1 MATVPNELC
10 LSVLSVLNCSFMCC
24 CLSDPSTLHHYL
36 CLPVPEACHA
46 RFIFARK
53 ECSVVFGCCHC
64 LGSKC
69 YDSVCVAVQLFVCLE
84 GQDVPMPEDGYHNS
98 HAHLSY
104 MLTCPKLP
112 KLWSN
117 RVFVLNLRLMMADT
131 KHMNIAFF
139 HMHFPYHG

>member
-1 MATVPNELC
+1 MIQCVLLYNCLYVWRDKMSQCLKMATPI
-10 LSVLSVLNCSFMCC
+10 
-24 CLSDPSTLHHYL
+24 H
-36 CLPVPEACHA
+36 
-46 RFIFARK
+46 
-53 ECSVVFGCCHC
+53 
-64 LGSKC
+64 
-69 YDSVCVAVQLFVCLE
+69 
-84 GQDVPMPEDGYHNS
+84 
-98 HAHLSY
+98 